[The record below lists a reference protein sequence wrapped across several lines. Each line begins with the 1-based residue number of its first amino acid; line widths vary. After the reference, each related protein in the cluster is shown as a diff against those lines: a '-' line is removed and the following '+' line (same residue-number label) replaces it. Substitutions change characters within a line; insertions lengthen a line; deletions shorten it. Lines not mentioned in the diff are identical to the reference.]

1 MQDFDKLDSILKDY
15 KHFMSQCP
23 GIDKTLP
30 AHVHLSGFV
39 EEGLQIHVHV
49 SLNPILGRLVRHGS
63 IPDKV
68 LGCHADASLNACLIG
83 A

>member
-15 KHFMSQCP
+15 KQFMSQSP

-49 SLNPILGRLVRHGS
+49 SLNPILGRLGRQGS
-63 IPDKV
+63 IADKV
-68 LGCHADASLNACLIG
+68 PESHADASLSACLLG